1 MAKKS
6 GGHRILFTTVVAL
19 VLINTLLVVFSLSF
33 WNSAQIQQN
42 DATKTAAV
50 ELPKP
55 TATTTAALSIL
66 SLDGY
71 VKAEIELRQS
81 ALIVKNGCKGILMTP
96 TEQQLRSIASG
107 LTNQSDVRPSTHDLM
122 KEVFETFG
130 IQVLQSKI
138 VDVDDTENI
147 YYARLVVKQGDKI
160 LNLDAK
166 PSDAMAV
173 ALRANIPVY
182 IRKGIIDSNGQDIC
196 TEQ

>member
-1 MAKKS
+1 MAKKR

-66 SLDGY
+66 SLEGY

-182 IRKGIIDSNGQDIC
+182 IRKDIIDKNGQDIC